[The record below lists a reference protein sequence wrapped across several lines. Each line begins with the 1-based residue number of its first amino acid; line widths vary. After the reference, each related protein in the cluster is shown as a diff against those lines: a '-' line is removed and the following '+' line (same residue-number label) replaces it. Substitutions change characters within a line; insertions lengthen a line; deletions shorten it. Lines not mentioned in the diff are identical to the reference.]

1 MSGLNIQRLRD
12 IFDDVYDSLNG
23 TLKTGGAQT
32 IILGIFRATGA
43 GTGYSVDDIIIL
55 RQTPPDAAEYFNAT
69 TGAVIA
75 TPDPADL
82 GSVSSASNVA
92 VTSSALPT
100 GASTS
105 ALQSAIQASAGSD
118 ASKAIAVQGVTNGK
132 AITVSAGPNLNTSA
146 LALESGGNLAEIAD
160 ATGTDGGATPSRVVL
175 VGGQHDST
183 IQTLKVDGLGRILLN
198 PTDQQTKADSLSV
211 TIASDQG
218 NLGSIA
224 NLPASLGIATAANSL
239 SIAPASN
246 AIFVQRSTAFR
257 SSASLTRAA
266 NTTTY
271 GVNDVI
277 FGAFEL
283 ANIGNNNGFIAITDI
298 RFLMNIN
305 YLPSGIGNLRLFL
318 YSVTPPSAVADN
330 GAFSVPS
337 GDRASLL
344 TPSGI
349 SLGTPALAL
358 GGGSLVLS
366 LVKINQF
373 FRLTGTSLFG
383 YLVTEGAWVPTANSE
398 TATLTVI
405 AVEA

>member
-12 IFDDVYDSLNG
+12 IFDDVYDSLTG

-32 IILGIFRATGA
+32 IVLGIFRATGA
-43 GTGYSVDDIIIL
+43 GTGYSIDDIIVL
-55 RQTPPDAAEYFNAT
+55 RQTPPDAAEYFNVT

-82 GSVSSASNVA
+82 GSVSSASVA

-105 ALQSAIQASAGSD
+105 ALQSAVQADAGSD

-132 AITVSAGPNLNTSA
+132 AITVSAGTNLNTSA

-175 VGGQHDST
+175 IGGQHDST
-183 IQTLKVDGLGRILLN
+183 IQTLKVDAQGRILLS

-283 ANIGNNNGFIAITDI
+283 ANIGNNGGFIAITDI
-298 RFLMNIN
+298 RFLMNIT

-405 AVEA
+405 AVEV